1 MLLPQPV
8 PVVAEDLVD
17 VDVVVAAEEAAD
29 AVVREAVAVERRKLN
44 GSQ

>member
-29 AVVREAVAVERRKLN
+29 AVAREAVAVERRKLN